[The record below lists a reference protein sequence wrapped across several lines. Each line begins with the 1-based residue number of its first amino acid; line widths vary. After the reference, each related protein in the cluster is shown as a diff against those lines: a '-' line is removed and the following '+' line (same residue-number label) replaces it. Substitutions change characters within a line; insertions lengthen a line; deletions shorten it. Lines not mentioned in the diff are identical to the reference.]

1 MGTELSGC
9 HRIIKGGPPRGD
21 IFPSWPPVRLST
33 QGNSSHPTSRP
44 QGDCGLTRQEQRL
57 SCCSPSHLGLT
68 WPQECLWSAL
78 SHLRPSVRGLRA
90 GKSCGGA
97 KELTA
102 TRPLRVQPPLS
113 WLSSAVG
120 DSMGQVGRTRAHA
133 KAQSLTLRA
142 DRK

>member
-1 MGTELSGC
+1 MPQD
-9 HRIIKGGPPRGD
+9 HKGGTSKRRHIPLLASCEAEHTG
-21 IFPSWPPVRLST
+21 RL
-33 QGNSSHPTSRP
+33 QSSHQQTT
-44 QGDCGLTRQEQRL
+44 GRL
-57 SCCSPSHLGLT
+57 WIDQAGTKALLLFSPSHLGLT